1 MVDKAIERERKRQ
14 TGWRK
19 HWARAKRACTL
30 PPRVRLVIAWLLMWG
45 LFAVLSMLAVV
56 YSVVFGHETTK
67 LMLFSWCFACTQ
79 TFTVEEPFMIAMSI
93 LLPWLSE
100 QLTNNVLVGKIFAKV
115 VSPVSSWCYTVANWF
130 SVNR

>member
-1 MVDKAIERERKRQ
+1 
-14 TGWRK
+14 
-19 HWARAKRACTL
+19 
-30 PPRVRLVIAWLLMWG
+30 
-45 LFAVLSMLAVV
+45 
-56 YSVVFGHETTK
+56 
-67 LMLFSWCFACTQ
+67 
-79 TFTVEEPFMIAMSI
+79 MIAMSI